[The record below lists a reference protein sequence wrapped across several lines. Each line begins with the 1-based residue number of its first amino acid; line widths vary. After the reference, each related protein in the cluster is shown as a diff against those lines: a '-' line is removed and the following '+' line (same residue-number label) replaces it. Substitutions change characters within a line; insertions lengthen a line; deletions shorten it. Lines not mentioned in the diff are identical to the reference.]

1 MTGYF
6 CVGKKIDYFRLNFRF
21 YSNNK
26 QAWSEEQ
33 EDELRQ
39 LYMENQSN
47 PSTEK
52 GICVNYVYGELYYLF
67 ANPEVFSSFG

>member
-1 MTGYF
+1 MRIANRN
-6 CVGKKIDYFRLNFRF
+6 KK
-21 YSNNK
+21 
-26 QAWSEEQ
+26 AWTEEQ

-52 GICVNYVYGELYYLF
+52 GMFFIHHSSGDTFICRLYCIF
-67 ANPEVFSSFG
+67 TSERAVDTK